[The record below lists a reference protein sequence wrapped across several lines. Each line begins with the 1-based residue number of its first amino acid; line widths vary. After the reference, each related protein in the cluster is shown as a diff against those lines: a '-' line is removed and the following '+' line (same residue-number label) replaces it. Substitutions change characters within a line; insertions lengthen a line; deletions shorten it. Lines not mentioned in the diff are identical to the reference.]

1 MTRPGRF
8 VFGAVLGL
16 ALGYALVLLLA
27 PGLRPRRGRDGFHT
41 IYQAPSENPGQRTP
55 AP

>member
-8 VFGAVLGL
+8 VFGAILGL
-16 ALGYALVLLLA
+16 VLGYALVLLLA
-27 PGLRPRRGRDGFHT
+27 PGLRSRRDRGDFHT
-41 IYQAPSENPGQRTP
+41 IYQAPSDNSGQRTP